1 MRIAITGSGGQ
12 LGAELVRVLRPHHE
26 TVALEHR
33 AHDVADVAIV
43 EAIVALRPDCV
54 VHAAAM
60 TDVDGCARDPERAFL
75 VNGFGTRNVAQACLE
90 AGAALCYVST
100 NEVFD
105 GAQDAPYREWD
116 DPRPINA
123 YGASK
128 LAGER
133 FALTICPR
141 TYVVRTAWLYGPAS
155 ERNFV
160 RKIIAAADRLGGP
173 VSPSP
178 SPSPIKGEG
187 TDTAVLKGGPQG
199 TGTLR
204 VVADEV
210 GSPTY
215 APDLAEA
222 IAALIER
229 RAYGVYHLVN
239 AGGASR
245 YEFAQAILRLA
256 GRAHVRIEPIALSDW
271 PRDSTPPP
279 QTRLHNAYAAALG
292 IVLRPWREALAEYLV
307 ATATLRAAAP

>member
-1 MRIAITGSGGQ
+1 M
-12 LGAELVRVLRPHHE
+12 VRVLRPHHE

-43 EAIVALRPDCV
+43 EAIVALRPHCV

-160 RKIIAAADRLGGP
+160 RKIIAAADRLGTEAKP
-173 VSPSP
+173 
-178 SPSPIKGEG
+178 
-187 TDTAVLKGGPQG
+187 AAALKGGPQG
-199 TGTLR
+199 TGALR

-222 IAALIER
+222 VAALIER

-239 AGGASR
+239 GGGASR

-256 GRAHVRIEPIALSDW
+256 GRAHVPVEPIALSEW
-271 PRDSTPPP
+271 PRDSTPPA

>member
-1 MRIAITGSGGQ
+1 M
-12 LGAELVRVLRPHHE
+12 VRVLRPRHE
-26 TVALEHR
+26 VIALDHG
-33 AHDVADVAIV
+33 AHDVSDLAIV
-43 EAIVALRPDCV
+43 EAITALRPDCV

-105 GAQDAPYREWD
+105 GRRDMPYREWD
-116 DPRPINA
+116 DARPINA

-141 TYVVRTAWLYGPAS
+141 TYIVRTAWLYGPAG

-160 RKIIAAADRLGGP
+160 RKIIAAADRLGAG
-173 VSPSP
+173 SPSP
-178 SPSPIKGEG
+178 LPSPVEGEG
-187 TDTAVLKGGPQG
+187 AVDGPTKAEGATGAALKGGPG
-199 TGTLR
+199 ATGVLR

-215 APDLAEA
+215 APDLAEG
-222 IAALIER
+222 IAALIEL

-239 AGGASR
+239 EGGASR

-256 GRAHVRIEPIALSDW
+256 GRARVPIEPIALSDW

-279 QTRLHNAYAAALG
+279 QTRLHNTYAAALG

-307 ATATLRAAAP
+307 AARVMAT

>member
-1 MRIAITGSGGQ
+1 MRTVVTGSGGQ
-12 LGAELVRVLRPHHE
+12 LGAELVRVLRARHE
-26 TVALEHR
+26 VIALDHGTY
-33 AHDVADVAIV
+33 DVADLAIV
-43 EAIVALRPDCV
+43 ETIAALRPDCV

-100 NEVFD
+100 NEVFE

-116 DPRPINA
+116 EARPINA

-160 RKIIAAADRLGGP
+160 RKIIAAADRLGGT
-173 VSPSP
+173 PSP
-178 SPSPIKGEG
+178 SPVKGEG
-187 TDTAVLKGGPQG
+187 TDTALQEGGPPG
-199 TGTLR
+199 TGALR

-215 APDLAEA
+215 APDLAEG

-239 AGGASR
+239 EGGASR
-245 YEFAQAILRLA
+245 YEFARAILRLA
-256 GRAHVRIEPIALSDW
+256 GRGHVSIEPIALRDW
-271 PRDSTPPP
+271 PRHSTPPP
-279 QTRLHNAYAAALG
+279 QTRLHNTYGAALG
-292 IVLRPWREALAEYLV
+292 IVLRPWREALAEYLA
-307 ATATLRAAAP
+307 ATAALPTAAT